1 MLTLKTGQPRDDG
14 EGESNLFRDGIVNVS
29 LYNINVNKLQLS
41 IEENI
46 SDPKETPF
54 LVYD

>member
-1 MLTLKTGQPRDDG
+1 
-14 EGESNLFRDGIVNVS
+14 LFQDGIVNVS

-54 LVYD
+54 LVYDSIGY